1 MYIYNTQKNYN
12 PLSHFRGLTKKNP
25 RFYKKNVVIQN
36 CQNQITKLKK
46 KLK

>member
-25 RFYKKNVVIQN
+25 RFYKKNIWDFLFY
-36 CQNQITKLKK
+36 IK
-46 KLK
+46 